1 VKEQQAANMTHAD
14 DVHSGCF
21 VIFPTQV
28 LVRMLL
34 LEKPFFI
41 EKLLGNFLI
50 TLYPLHK
57 SSYLVTMLLE
67 LSLITFSK

>member
-1 VKEQQAANMTHAD
+1 
-14 DVHSGCF
+14 
-21 VIFPTQV
+21 

-41 EKLLGNFLI
+41 EKLLGNCLI

-67 LSLITFSK
+67 LSLITFRK

>member
-34 LEKPFFI
+34 LEKPFYRKVI
-41 EKLLGNFLI
+41 G
-50 TLYPLHK
+50 
-57 SSYLVTMLLE
+57 
-67 LSLITFSK
+67 